1 MKVMRKLYNGT
12 NVALLRM
19 PAPMRRA
26 CLSLISCLPFS
37 LAYPPVFMIEPTNA
51 CNGLCPLC
59 PVGAK
64 IDTRRKGHLRYDDF
78 VILVEEIKDFA
89 KVIIMN
95 FAGEPLLNP
104 QIGKLAAYAE
114 SNGIRAVIGTNG
126 TLEKSEELVTA
137 GVSEILFSLD
147 GATEESYREYRTY
160 RDGTGYDTVIDNLR
174 KIVEKKRELR
184 AEKPDIILQFV
195 VFRHNEHEIE
205 EMIKLGNA
213 IGVEGIDFKRVCI
226 NDFFESPLNEL
237 IEKFRPREWECHKYK
252 GGGRALKP
260 PWCSFSFHETEILWN
275 GDVTTC
281 CYDYDGNYVVG
292 NVFSDG
298 GFKKVWKS
306 KKYRDIRRKIVKQE
320 LEICA
325 ACDNSLM
332 QSSRIL
338 FKEALGYVD
347 LFDRLNS
354 GG

>member
-1 MKVMRKLYNGT
+1 MKLMRKLYNGT
-12 NVALLRM
+12 NIALLQA

-26 CLSLISCLPFS
+26 CLSLVSRLPFS
-37 LAYPPVFMIEPTNA
+37 LVYPPVFMIEPTNT

-64 IDTRRKGHLRYDDF
+64 IDTRRKGHFRYDDF
-78 VILVEEIKDFA
+78 VVLVDEIRDFA

-104 QIGKLAAYAE
+104 QIGKLVAYAE
-114 SNGIRAVIGTNG
+114 SNGIRTVIGTNG

-147 GATEESYREYRTY
+147 GATEESYRQYRTY
-160 RDGTGYDTVIDNLR
+160 RDGTGYATVIDNLR

-184 AEKPDIILQFV
+184 VEKPDIILQFV
-195 VFRHNEHEIE
+195 VFKHNEHEIGE
-205 EMIKLGNA
+205 IMKLGKD
-213 IGVEGIDFKRVCI
+213 IGVDGIDFKPVCI
-226 NDFFESPLNEL
+226 NDFFESPLNEM
-237 IEKFRPREWECHKYK
+237 IEKFQPKEWEAYRYK
-252 GGGRALKP
+252 SGGPVLKP

-281 CYDYDGNYVVG
+281 CYDYDGNHVVG

-298 GFKKVWKS
+298 GFRKVWKS

-320 LEICA
+320 LKICNV
-325 ACDNSLM
+325 CDNSLM

-338 FKEALGYVD
+338 FKDTRDAIDITG
-347 LFDRLNS
+347 
-354 GG
+354 